1 MYTALLGGDVIV
13 SLSTGTKL
21 KLKIKPGTQPGTKVR
36 VPGKG
41 QGGSDLIITFQVT
54 LPTELSNRQRELLEE
69 MRRS

>member
-1 MYTALLGGDVIV
+1 
-13 SLSTGTKL
+13 
-21 KLKIKPGTQPGTKVR
+21 VR